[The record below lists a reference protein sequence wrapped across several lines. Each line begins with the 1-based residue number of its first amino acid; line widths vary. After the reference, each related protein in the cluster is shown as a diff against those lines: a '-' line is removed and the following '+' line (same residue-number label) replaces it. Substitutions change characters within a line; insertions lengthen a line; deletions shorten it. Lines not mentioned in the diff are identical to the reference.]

1 MNIYQETAGNTARL
15 AGEHLIHELTK
26 NGGRKAI
33 HEKDFGETVT
43 NFDREVNSFIIK
55 ELQKAFPEHDIITEE
70 AAEIDGANPTSRWF
84 VDPIDGTNNFIRNI
98 PLYCVSIGYEESGIM
113 SAGAIYDPINRV
125 LFHGSLEGGA
135 QMENVD
141 LKVSSTQKLSDAF
154 ICSGYGYDP
163 RHRTMHAPIWESVTR
178 QAKGS
183 RSLGTAAL
191 MLAYVARGDMDGLI
205 LTGDKAWDNAAGA
218 LLVRAAGGRVT
229 DYDGKDWQPGD
240 ENIVASNGL
249 IHDALL
255 QLINK
260 KRVGV

>member
-1 MNIYQETAGNTARL
+1 MNIYQETAGNVARL

-43 NFDREVNSFIIK
+43 NFDRDVNAFIIK
-55 ELQKAFPEHDIITEE
+55 ELQKAFPDHDIITEE
-70 AAEIDGANPTSRWF
+70 ADEIDGKSSGNRWF
-84 VDPIDGTNNFIRNI
+84 VDPIDGTNNFVRNI
-98 PLYCVSIGYEESGIM
+98 PLYCVSIGYEEGGVM

-125 LFHGSLEGGA
+125 LFHGSLEDGSF
-135 QMENVD
+135 MED
-141 LKVSSTQKLSDAF
+141 KALKVSSTQKLNDAF
-154 ICSGYGYDP
+154 VSSGYGYDP
-163 RHRTMHAPIWESVTR
+163 RHKETHAPIWEAITR

-191 MLAYVARGDMDGLI
+191 MLAYIARGDMDGLI

-218 LLVRAAGGRVT
+218 VLIRAAGGRVT
-229 DYDGKDWQPGD
+229 NYKGEDWIPGM

-249 IHDALL
+249 IHDELLAL
-255 QLINK
+255 IK
-260 KRVGV
+260 